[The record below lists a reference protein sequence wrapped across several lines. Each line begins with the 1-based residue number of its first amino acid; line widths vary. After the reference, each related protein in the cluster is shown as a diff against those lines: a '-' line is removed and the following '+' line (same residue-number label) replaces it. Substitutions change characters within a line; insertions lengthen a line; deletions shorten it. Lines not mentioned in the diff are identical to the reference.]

1 MLGISMS
8 KDLAVLDYQIA
19 LELVSGNQNLAD
31 ELLAMLIKLLPDYQ
45 QEIEKLQKN
54 NDRPALKI
62 IIHKIHG
69 GLAYLGTPALL
80 EIISDTDQ
88 NLFEFNDEQLDNNIK
103 QIIIEFSRVLK
114 QGKYSKFNL

>member
-1 MLGISMS
+1 MSMS
-8 KDLAVLDYQIA
+8 KDLAVLDYQNA
-19 LELVSGNQNLAD
+19 LELVSGNHNLAD

-45 QEIEKLQKN
+45 RKIEKLQKN

-69 GLAYLGTPALL
+69 GLGYLGTPALL
-80 EIISDTDQ
+80 EIISETDQ
-88 NLFEFNDEQLDNNIK
+88 NFFEFNDEELNNKIK
-103 QIIIEFSRVLK
+103 QIMIEFSRILK